1 MLRGSERVQIQA
13 HAHIPAPLC
22 DRMLTPSRQR
32 LNEFLALAKAAYVQE
47 QWTTITIKMIDEA
60 DESGE
65 WREVTSKRKRALES
79 VITEAGVKEKLKRD
93 MVDFLQ
99 SEEWYRD
106 RGIPWRRGILLH
118 GTHALNVK
126 ID

>member
-1 MLRGSERVQIQA
+1 
-13 HAHIPAPLC
+13 
-22 DRMLTPSRQR
+22 MLTPSRQR

-47 QWTTITIKMIDEA
+47 QWTTITIKMIDET

-106 RGIPWRRGILLH
+106 RGIPWSRGILLH
-118 GTHALNVK
+118 GTHAVNVK